1 MKIVSPEYPIACMAV
16 DVIFVNPDGQ
26 ILRTKQMIQQGK
38 VVADKFCKDW
48 SEFNKELGSRK
59 LPACLKGEL
68 VETH

>member
-48 SEFNKELGSRK
+48 GEFNKELGSRK

-68 VETH
+68 VETP